1 MNQNYQSYQRYLVT
15 LVFLAAM
22 SVHASVPAVAGQP
35 QDPATAAAELLAGS
49 QPSGSENTTEA
60 RNPTATAV
68 ESFYRLQPS
77 DVFDV
82 KYRYTPEYDAT
93 VMVRP
98 DGYITLPIVGEVRVG
113 GLTTAEARRAIVR
126 QASTRLRD
134 PELTVELKD
143 FQKPRIFVGGQV
155 GEPGEFELRGRVTLL
170 EAIAMAGGFT
180 KNSKHSQVV
189 LVRRYD
195 DERMVTRVV
204 DAKGLE
210 RPQHMVESPVLL
222 PGDFVF
228 VPQNRIS
235 KIERFVTLGT
245 MGWLVNA
252 LTR

>member
-1 MNQNYQSYQRYLVT
+1 MSQRYTPPLVT
-15 LVFLAAM
+15 LLCLGAM
-22 SVHASVPAVAGQP
+22 AVHASVPAVAGP
-35 QDPATAAAELLAGS
+35 AQDPAAAANEILKGS
-49 QPSGSENTTEA
+49 QPSESRTTTEA
-60 RNPTATAV
+60 RRPSAIAV

-82 KYRYTPEYDAT
+82 TYRYTPEYDVT

-98 DGYITLPIVGEVRVG
+98 DGFVTLPIVGEVRVG
-113 GLTTAEARRAIVR
+113 GLTTAEARRAIVK

-180 KNSKHSQVV
+180 KSAKHSQVV
-189 LVRRYD
+189 LFRRYD
-195 DERMVTRVV
+195 DERAVTRVV
-204 DAKGLE
+204 DAKALE
-210 RPQHMVESPVLL
+210 RPQHMVENPVLI
-222 PGDFVF
+222 PGDFLF

-235 KIERFVTLGT
+235 KIERFITLGSI
-245 MGWLVNA
+245 GWLVNS